1 MTSQPKS
8 EILFYAGP
16 LGDQNAVH
24 DTIPNGAVAADGM
37 MAQDTI
43 LFCAQTFDRFLRIE
57 IEIIGTQTNHLAS
70 QGIEGMREQ

>member
-8 EILFYAGP
+8 EMLFHTWP
-16 LGDQNAVH
+16 LGDQDAVH

-43 LFCAQTFDRFLRIE
+43 LFCTQAFNRFLRIE